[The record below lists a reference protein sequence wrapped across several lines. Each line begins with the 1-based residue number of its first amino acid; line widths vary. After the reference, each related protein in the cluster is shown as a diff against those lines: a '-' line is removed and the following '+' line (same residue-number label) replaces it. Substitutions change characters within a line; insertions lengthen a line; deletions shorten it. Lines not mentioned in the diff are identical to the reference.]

1 MGKIYDF
8 SRLIDKYSNIVE
20 LITEQKGKYEDG
32 KYVSEPSSVTEIS
45 AVVIPYTESK
55 VYQSGGTIKKTDRQL
70 YVKTPIPL
78 PLENVKIR
86 YHNKTYSVEEDIN
99 YGDYADVYVYQIKW
113 VNNFD
118 KSEEN

>member
-20 LITEQKGKYEDG
+20 LITEEKGKYEDG
-32 KYVSEPSSVTEIS
+32 KYVSEQSSVTEIN

-70 YVKTPIPL
+70 YVKTPIPV
-78 PLENVKIR
+78 PLEKVKIR
-86 YHNKTYSVEEDIN
+86 YHSKTYSVEEDIN
-99 YGDYADVYVYQIKW
+99 YSDYADVYVYQIKW